1 MTLTDFV
8 WIAVGESLLAATFA
22 MGILVGIA
30 LKPRKE
36 STHGNCNGNEGTE
49 EHGNHAGNVNAEGRA
64 CGRDACRA
72 GQERQ
77 AHTAKRQAW

>member
-1 MTLTDFV
+1 MTLADFV
-8 WIAVGESLLAATFA
+8 WIAVGEALLAGTFA
-22 MGILVGIA
+22 LGILVGVA

-36 STHGNCNGNEGTE
+36 SHGNCIEGTE
-49 EHGNHAGNVNAEGRA
+49 SIHNAEHVNAEVRT

-77 AHTAKRQAW
+77 AGAAKRPAW

>member
-8 WIAVGESLLAATFA
+8 WIAIGEALLAATFA
-22 MGILVGIA
+22 LGILVGIA

-49 EHGNHAGNVNAEGRA
+49 SIDHAGHVNAEGRT

-77 AHTAKRQAW
+77 AGAAKRQAW